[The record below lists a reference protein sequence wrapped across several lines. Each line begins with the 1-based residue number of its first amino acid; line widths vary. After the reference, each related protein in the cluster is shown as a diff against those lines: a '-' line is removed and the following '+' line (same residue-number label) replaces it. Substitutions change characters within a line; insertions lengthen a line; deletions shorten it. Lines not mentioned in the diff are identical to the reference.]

1 MPNQYGLCSTMT
13 SLLQH
18 ATETLT
24 LFQCCTNF
32 NCWSAQSA
40 NMFCIVQPAQLSSI
54 LAALAQLRQQHLA
67 WRKLN
72 ALLPEEQLEQF
83 NWHVAYLAV

>member
-1 MPNQYGLCSTMT
+1 
-13 SLLQH
+13 
-18 ATETLT
+18 
-24 LFQCCTNF
+24 
-32 NCWSAQSA
+32 
-40 NMFCIVQPAQLSSI
+40 MFCIVQPAQLSSI